1 MTILLVDDE
10 RDTRTVAR
18 LALRGFG
25 GFTVVEASSGPEALD
40 AIRRDR
46 PDAVV
51 LDVMMPGMDGP
62 EVLAAV
68 RQDASTAALPVIF
81 LTAKAMPDEIARLRE
96 LGAVAIFTKPFE
108 PEEFALAV
116 RQALTSGAAA
126 PTAAPAPGPVSDSS
140 AGEVDVAMLGRLRGL
155 KSESGGEL
163 GEELIEL
170 FASHTPATLDRLRAL
185 CGSGPGAAA
194 DIERVAHAFK
204 GSAATVG
211 AVGLVNVAKT
221 IESRARDGD
230 ATDLQPLVDEIARQ
244 LGPTV
249 DRLRREWA
257 SLAPDRPA

>member
-40 AIRRDR
+40 VMRRGR

-62 EVLAAV
+62 DVVAAM
-68 RQDASTAALPVIF
+68 REDTSTADLPVIF

-108 PEEFALAV
+108 PEEFALSV
-116 RQALTSGAAA
+116 RQVLTTGTARPNAGPASDGNYTAAA
-126 PTAAPAPGPVSDSS
+126 GD
-140 AGEVDVAMLGRLRGL
+140 VDLSMLSRLRGL

-163 GEELIEL
+163 VDELIDL
-170 FASHTPATLDRLRAL
+170 FASHTPGTLDRLRAL
-185 CGSGPGAAA
+185 CGPGPGAAA
-194 DIERVAHAFK
+194 EIERLAHAFK

-211 AVGLVNVAKT
+211 AVGLVSLART
-221 IESRARDGD
+221 IETRARAGS
-230 ATDLQPLVDEIARQ
+230 AADLEPLVDEIARQ

-249 DRLRREWA
+249 ERLRRGWA
-257 SLAPDRPA
+257 SLGTDSPA